1 MRMQIRSWPSAGA
14 VGKRKSGPRA
24 RSTNSRPSKQL
35 PAIRLVGGA
44 RPAKDQRRQRTAT
57 PILAT
62 RPAPAQPDRPRHGRS
77 PRHARGSEPPPVTT
91 VQPRIIFT
99 PHGVPKAPETGG
111 QLHHQ
116 PGDAGILRDRVQSHR
131 DADRSVGRSSGHA
144 CPAVGTVELH
154 NRPGS
159 QGAHMDAGFFRAWV
173 AEIAAVV
180 ETQRDHLTQLD
191 SAIGDADHGINLAR
205 GFGAVQAALAQASTP
220 TPGSVLMLTGS
231 TLISKVGGASGPLYG
246 TAFRQAGKALGDV
259 PEVDLA
265 ALAGALE
272 AALSGVQ
279 KLGAA
284 REGDKTMV
292 DALAPAASVLSK
304 AVAEGASLA
313 DALAALAEA
322 ADAGAQATI
331 PMQALKG
338 WASYLGPRSVGHE
351 DPGAVSTALIMHALR
366 DVAVRQ
372 AR

>member
-1 MRMQIRSWPSAGA
+1 
-14 VGKRKSGPRA
+14 
-24 RSTNSRPSKQL
+24 
-35 PAIRLVGGA
+35 
-44 RPAKDQRRQRTAT
+44 
-57 PILAT
+57 
-62 RPAPAQPDRPRHGRS
+62 
-77 PRHARGSEPPPVTT
+77 
-91 VQPRIIFT
+91 
-99 PHGVPKAPETGG
+99 
-111 QLHHQ
+111 
-116 PGDAGILRDRVQSHR
+116 
-131 DADRSVGRSSGHA
+131 
-144 CPAVGTVELH
+144 
-154 NRPGS
+154 
-159 QGAHMDAGFFRAWV
+159 MDAGFFRAWV

-338 WASYLGPRSVGHE
+338 RASYLGPRSVGHE
-351 DPGAVSTALIMHALR
+351 DPGAVSTALIMAALR
-366 DVAVRQ
+366 DVALRQ